1 MPEGFLAQ
9 VAVMAVV
16 TYLIRAVPL
25 ALCRGKLQS
34 RWLRD
39 FLFYVPYAVLGAMT
53 FPGVFSATANPVSA
67 VCGVV
72 AGVILASMEKGLLTV
87 AIAACAAVFVVER
100 LL

>member
-53 FPGVFSATANPVSA
+53 FPGVFSATASPVSA

-72 AGVILASMEKGLLTV
+72 AGVVLASMEKGLLTV

>member
-53 FPGVFSATANPVSA
+53 FPGVFSATASPVSA